1 MKRRTLLLSGAGALG
16 ALIVGWGFMPPRSRL
31 GDAHTLA
38 PVQGQVGMN
47 GWIKIASDG
56 SVLLA
61 MNRSEMGQGVHTA
74 LAQLVA
80 EELDLPL
87 HRVSLTEA
95 GFDAIYGNI
104 AAFLGSVPFGPRDQ
118 QRRAFKLASWI
129 TAKIGREVGLN
140 LTGGSSTT
148 ADAWDT
154 LRLAAATARAQ
165 LLGAAALKHKLPV
178 DELTVKA
185 GVIHHASGALSHY
198 GELAT
203 QAALTPPGEV
213 RLKDRKQ
220 WTQIGQALPRKDLA
234 AKVDGSARF
243 GLDVREAG
251 QVFAA
256 IRHCPML
263 GGGLGPA
270 NIDAVRARPGVL
282 RVVALGPVAGSTAA
296 FAVVA
301 RTSWHAFEAA
311 KALDVQ
317 WQPPP
322 NGRLDSQAI
331 HAALAGEARRA
342 HEAGEGFAFLQ
353 QGDAKAALAG
363 AATQL
368 QAVYSA
374 PHLAHATMEP
384 MNCTA
389 RVADGHVTVWA
400 PTQVP
405 GFARDV
411 AARIAGVPPDKVTV
425 HVTYLGGG
433 FGRRLDVDFVGQA
446 VRIAL
451 EMGGLPVQLV
461 WSREEDMTHDFYRP
475 AEVAVLQ
482 GGLDAAGRPVALA
495 ITNASDAI
503 VPRWAE
509 RVMPGL
515 APTLDVLNRNAFP
528 DGRAPAALFRR
539 GDAPDKTAAEGLF
552 DLIHAIPN
560 ARVAH
565 QATHSGVPVGM
576 WRGVGHSHHAFFIE
590 GFIDELA
597 HAAKADPVA
606 FRMQLLEGLP
616 RHQAV
621 LKRAAEAAG
630 WGRPLPAGVARG
642 VAVHESFGSVVAQ
655 VLELEREP
663 PNLPQRGRPPEGGA
677 PARARPVA
685 NAKEAGK
692 PRVKRVVCAIDCG
705 TVVNPGIVARQMESC
720 IVFGLTAALWGRI
733 DIVGGA
739 VLQKNFPDH
748 PLMTLAQC
756 PVIETHL
763 MPGEGPPT
771 GVGEPGLPPV
781 APALANAWFALTGER
796 RRSLPLAI

>member
-1 MKRRTLLLSGAGALG
+1 MKRRTLLLAGAGALG
-16 ALIVGWGFMPPRSRL
+16 ALIVGWGAMPPRSRL
-31 GDAHTLA
+31 GDAHTL
-38 PVQGQVGMN
+38 PTVDGQVGLN
-47 GWIKIASDG
+47 GWIKIATDG

-80 EELDLPL
+80 EELDVPL
-87 HRVSLTEA
+87 RSVRLVEA
-95 GFDAIYGNI
+95 GHDAIYGNI
-104 AAFLGSVPFGPRDQ
+104 ATLLGNVPFGPRDQ
-118 QRRAFKLASWI
+118 GRSVFRFSNWI
-129 TAKIGREVGLN
+129 TAKVGRELGLN
-140 LTGGSSTT
+140 LTGGSSST

-178 DELTVKA
+178 DELTVKD
-185 GVIHHASGALSHY
+185 GTIHHASGPLSHY
-198 GELAT
+198 GELAA
-203 QAALTPPGEV
+203 QAALTPPSEV

-220 WTQIGQALPRKDLA
+220 WTQIGQALPRNDLA

-243 GLDVREAG
+243 GLDVRLPG

-263 GGGLGPA
+263 GGGIGPA
-270 NIDAVRARPGVL
+270 SVDAVRARPGVL

-296 FAVVA
+296 YAVVA
-301 RTSWHAFEAA
+301 RTTWHARQAA
-311 KALDVQ
+311 QALDVA
-317 WQPPP
+317 WQDPPG
-322 NGRLDSQAI
+322 GRLDSKAI
-331 HAALAGEARRA
+331 LASLHAEARRA
-342 HEAGEGFAFLQ
+342 HDAGDGFAFLK
-353 QGDAKAALAG
+353 QGDVDGALAG
-363 AATQL
+363 AATKL
-368 QAVYSA
+368 EAVYSA
-374 PHLAHATMEP
+374 PHLAHATLEP

-389 RVADGHVTVWA
+389 QVVDGHVTVWA

-405 GFARDV
+405 GFARDA
-411 AARIAGVPPDKVTV
+411 AARVAGVPPDQVTV

-433 FGRRLDVDFVGQA
+433 FGRRLEVDFIAQA

-451 EMGGLPVQLV
+451 EMGGLPVQLA

-482 GGLDAAGRPVALA
+482 AGLDAQGRPMALA
-495 ITNASDAI
+495 ITGASDDI
-503 VPRWAE
+503 LPRWAE

-515 APTLDVLNRNAFP
+515 AATLDVLNRNAFP
-528 DGRAPAALFRR
+528 DGRAPAALLKR
-539 GDAPDKTAAEGLF
+539 GDAPDKTASEGLF
-552 DLIHAIPN
+552 ELAYAIPN

-565 QATHSGVPVGM
+565 QSTRSGVPIGM
-576 WRGVGHSHHAFFIE
+576 WRAVGHSHHAFFKE

-597 HAAKADPVA
+597 HAARADPVA
-606 FRMQLLEGLP
+606 YRLQLLDGLP

-621 LKRAAEAAG
+621 LRRAAEAAG
-630 WGRPLPAGVARG
+630 WGSPLPAGVARG

-655 VLELEREP
+655 VVEVTK
-663 PNLPQRGRPPEGGA
+663 QDGQ
-677 PARARPVA
+677 
-685 NAKEAGK
+685 
-692 PRVKRVVCAIDCG
+692 PRVRRVVCAIDCG
-705 TVVNPGIVARQMESC
+705 TVVNPGIVVRQMESC

-733 DIVGGA
+733 DFVDGE
-739 VLQKNFPDH
+739 VRQKSFPDH

-756 PVIETHL
+756 PAIETHL
-763 MPGEGPPT
+763 LPGDGPPT

-796 RRSLPLAI
+796 RRGLPLMG

>member
-1 MKRRTLLLSGAGALG
+1 MKRRTWLLTGAGALG
-16 ALIVGWGFMPPRSRL
+16 ALVVGWGAMPPRSRL
-31 GDAHTLA
+31 GDAHTLPA
-38 PVQGQVGMN
+38 VDGQVALN
-47 GWIKIASDG
+47 GWIKITSDG
-56 SVLLA
+56 TVLLA

-74 LAQLVA
+74 LSQLVA
-80 EELDLPL
+80 EELDVPL
-87 HRVSLTEA
+87 HSVRLAEA

-104 AAFLGSVPFGPRDQ
+104 ATFLGNVPFGPRDHG
-118 QRRAFKLASWI
+118 RAVFKFSNWI
-129 TAKIGREVGLN
+129 TAKVGRELGLN
-140 LTGGSSTT
+140 LTGGSSST

-185 GVIHHASGALSHY
+185 GTIHHASGALSHY
-198 GELAT
+198 GELAA

-213 RLKDRKQ
+213 RIKDRKQ
-220 WTQIGQALPRKDLA
+220 WTQIGRALPRNDLA
-234 AKVDGSARF
+234 AKLNGSARF
-243 GLDVREAG
+243 GLDVRQHG

-270 NIDAVRARPGVL
+270 NVDAIRARPGVL

-296 FAVVA
+296 YAVVA
-301 RTSWHAFEAA
+301 RTTWHAREAA
-311 KALDVQ
+311 RALDVA
-317 WQPPP
+317 WQDPP
-322 NGRLDSQAI
+322 NGRLDSRAI
-331 HAALAGEARRA
+331 LASLEAEARRA
-342 HEAGEGFAFLQ
+342 HAAGEGFAFLK
-353 QGDAKAALAG
+353 QGDVPAALAG
-363 AATQL
+363 AATRL
-368 QAVYSA
+368 EAVYSA
-374 PHLAHATMEP
+374 PHLAHTTMEP

-389 RVADGHVTVWA
+389 QVLDGHVTVWA

-411 AARIAGVPPDKVTV
+411 AARVAGVPPENVTV

-451 EMGGLPVQLV
+451 EMAGLPVQLV
-461 WSREEDMTHDFYRP
+461 WSREEDMAHDFYRP
-475 AEVAVLQ
+475 AEVAVMQ
-482 GGLDAAGRPVALA
+482 GGLDGAGQPVALA
-495 ITNASDAI
+495 VTNAADAI
-503 VPRWAE
+503 VPRWSE

-515 APTLDVLNRNAFP
+515 APTLDILNRNNFP

-539 GDAPDKTAAEGLF
+539 GDAPDKTASEGLF
-552 DLIHAIPN
+552 ELAYAIPN
-560 ARVAH
+560 ARIAH

-576 WRGVGHSHHAFFIE
+576 WRGVGHSHHAFFME

-606 FRMQLLEGLP
+606 FRMKLLEGLP

-630 WGRPLPAGVARG
+630 WGQPLPAGVARG

-655 VLELEREP
+655 VIEV
-663 PNLPQRGRPPEGGA
+663 
-677 PARARPVA
+677 ARQD
-685 NAKEAGK
+685 GK
-692 PRVKRVVCAIDCG
+692 PRARRVVCAIDCG
-705 TVVNPGIVARQMESC
+705 TVVNPGIVVRQMESC

-733 DIVGGA
+733 DIVGGE
-739 VLQKNFPDH
+739 VQQKNFPDH
-748 PLMTLAQC
+748 PLLTLAQC

-763 MPGEGPPT
+763 VPSEGPPT

-781 APALANAWFALTGER
+781 APALANAWFSLTGER
-796 RRSLPLAI
+796 RRRLPLAA

>member
-1 MKRRTLLLSGAGALG
+1 MKRRTLLLTGAGALG

-31 GDAHTLA
+31 GNAHTLP
-38 PVQGQVGMN
+38 PVEGEVGLN
-47 GWIKIASDG
+47 GWIKIAADG
-56 SVLLA
+56 TVLLA

-80 EELDLPL
+80 EELDVPL
-87 HRVSLTEA
+87 HAVRLTPA
-95 GFDAIYGNI
+95 GHDAIYGNI
-104 AAFLGSVPFGPRDQ
+104 ATSLGNIPFGPRDHE
-118 QRRAFKLASWI
+118 RRAFRFSSWV
-129 TAKIGREVGLN
+129 TAKVARELGLN
-140 LTGGSSTT
+140 LTGGSSTV
-148 ADAWDT
+148 ADAWDA

-178 DELTVKA
+178 AELSVKA

-203 QAALTPPGEV
+203 QAALTPPGDV
-213 RLKDRKQ
+213 ALKPRSQ
-220 WTQIGQALPRKDLA
+220 WTQIGQALPRLDLA

-243 GLDVREAG
+243 GLDVREHG

-270 NIDAVRARPGVL
+270 NVDAVRARPGVL
-282 RVVALGPVAGSTAA
+282 RVVALGPIAGSTAA
-296 FAVVA
+296 YAVVA
-301 RTSWHAFEAA
+301 RTTWHALEAA

-322 NGRLDSQAI
+322 NGRLDSRAI
-331 HAALAGEARRA
+331 LASLESEARRA
-342 HEAGEGFAFLQ
+342 HEAGDGFAFLK
-353 QGDAKAALAG
+353 QGDVKAALAG
-363 AATQL
+363 AATKVE
-368 QAVYSA
+368 AVYSA

-389 RVADGHVTVWA
+389 QVLDGHVSVWA

-411 AARIAGVPPDKVTV
+411 AARVAGVAPEAVTV

-433 FGRRLDVDFVGQA
+433 FGRRLEVDFIGQA
-446 VRIAL
+446 VRVAL

-482 GGLDAAGRPVALA
+482 GGLDAQGRPVALA
-495 ITNASDAI
+495 ITNAADALL
-503 VPRWAE
+503 PRWAE

-528 DGRAPAALFRR
+528 DGRAPAALFKR
-539 GDAPDKTAAEGLF
+539 GDAPDKTASEGFF
-552 DLIHAIPN
+552 DLAYAIAN
-560 ARVAH
+560 TRVAH

-576 WRGVGHSHHAFFIE
+576 WRAVGHSHHAFFKE
-590 GFIDELA
+590 SFIDEMA

-606 FRMQLLEGLP
+606 FRLALLEGLP

-621 LKRAAEAAG
+621 LRRAAEAAG
-630 WGRPLPAGVARG
+630 WSQPLPAGVARG

-655 VLELEREP
+655 VVEVTRNQGP
-663 PNLPQRGRPPEGGA
+663 S
-677 PARARPVA
+677 
-685 NAKEAGK
+685 
-692 PRVKRVVCAIDCG
+692 VKRVVCAIDCG
-705 TVVNPGIVARQMESC
+705 TVVNPSIVVRQMESC

-733 DIVGGA
+733 DIVGGE
-739 VLQKNFPDH
+739 VQQKSFPDH

-763 MPGEGPPT
+763 MPSDGLPS

-796 RRSLPLAI
+796 RRSLPLRA

>member
-1 MKRRTLLLSGAGALG
+1 MKRRTLLLTGAGALG

-31 GDAHTLA
+31 GNAHTLP
-38 PVQGQVGMN
+38 PVEGEVGLN
-47 GWIKIASDG
+47 GWIKIAADG
-56 SVLLA
+56 TVLLA

-80 EELDLPL
+80 EELDVPL
-87 HRVSLTEA
+87 HTVRLTPA
-95 GFDAIYGNI
+95 GHDAIYGNI
-104 AAFLGSVPFGPRDQ
+104 ATSLGNIPFGPRDHE
-118 QRRAFKLASWI
+118 RRAFRFSSWV
-129 TAKIGREVGLN
+129 TAKVARELGLN
-140 LTGGSSTT
+140 LTGGSSTV
-148 ADAWDT
+148 ADAWDA

-178 DELTVKA
+178 AELSVKA

-203 QAALTPPGEV
+203 QAALTPPGDV
-213 RLKDRKQ
+213 ALKPRSQ
-220 WTQIGQALPRKDLA
+220 WTQIGQALPRLDLA

-243 GLDVREAG
+243 GLDVREHG

-270 NIDAVRARPGVL
+270 NVDAVRARPGVL
-282 RVVALGPVAGSTAA
+282 RVVALGPIAGSTAA
-296 FAVVA
+296 YAVVA
-301 RTSWHAFEAA
+301 RTTWHALEAA

-322 NGRLDSQAI
+322 NGRLDSRAI
-331 HAALAGEARRA
+331 LASLESEARRA
-342 HEAGEGFAFLQ
+342 HEAGDGFAFLK
-353 QGDAKAALAG
+353 QGDVKAALAG
-363 AATQL
+363 ATTKVE
-368 QAVYSA
+368 AVYSA

-389 RVADGHVTVWA
+389 QVLDGHVSVWA

-411 AARIAGVPPDKVTV
+411 AARVAGVAPEAVTV

-433 FGRRLDVDFVGQA
+433 FGRRLEVDFIGQA
-446 VRIAL
+446 VRVAQ

-482 GGLDAAGRPVALA
+482 GGLDAQGRPVALA
-495 ITNASDAI
+495 ITNAADALL
-503 VPRWAE
+503 PRWAE

-528 DGRAPAALFRR
+528 DGRAPAALFKR
-539 GDAPDKTAAEGLF
+539 GDAPDKTASEGFF
-552 DLIHAIPN
+552 DLAYAIAN
-560 ARVAH
+560 TRVAH

-576 WRGVGHSHHAFFIE
+576 WRAVGHSHHAFFKE
-590 GFIDELA
+590 SFIDEMA

-606 FRMQLLEGLP
+606 FRLALLEGLP

-621 LKRAAEAAG
+621 LRRAAEAAG
-630 WGRPLPAGVARG
+630 WGQPLPTGVARG

-655 VLELEREP
+655 VVEVTRNQGP
-663 PNLPQRGRPPEGGA
+663 S
-677 PARARPVA
+677 
-685 NAKEAGK
+685 
-692 PRVKRVVCAIDCG
+692 VKRVVCAVDCG
-705 TVVNPGIVARQMESC
+705 TVVNPSIVVRQMESC
-720 IVFGLTAALWGRI
+720 IIFGLTAALWGRI
-733 DIVGGA
+733 DIVGGE
-739 VLQKNFPDH
+739 VQQKSFPDH

-763 MPGEGPPT
+763 MPSDGLPS

-796 RRSLPLAI
+796 RRSLPLRA